1 MDIRLKRV
9 YEGPEKSDGVRVLVD
24 RLWPRGVRK
33 EEAGLDLWLKD
44 IAPSSGLRKWFG
56 HDPAKWD
63 EFVERYRRELAE
75 SDALVQQLA
84 GLAKKGR
91 LTLVF
96 SARDTERNN
105 AVVLRSYLQEVKS

>member
-9 YEGPEKSDGVRVLVD
+9 YERPGENDGVRVLVD

-33 EEAGLDLWLKD
+33 EEACLDLWLKD
-44 IAPSSGLRKWFG
+44 IAPSGGLRKWFG
-56 HDPAKWD
+56 HDPARWE

-75 SDALVQQLA
+75 NDELVARLA

-96 SARDTERNN
+96 SARDTDRNN
-105 AVVLRSYLQEVKS
+105 AVVLRSYLQEFKS